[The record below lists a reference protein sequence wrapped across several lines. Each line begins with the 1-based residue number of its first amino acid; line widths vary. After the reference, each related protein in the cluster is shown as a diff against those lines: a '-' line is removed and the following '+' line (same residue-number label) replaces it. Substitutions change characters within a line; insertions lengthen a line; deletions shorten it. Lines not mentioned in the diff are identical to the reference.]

1 MKPPLRARL
10 EQIVREERD
19 ESISGAVD
27 RILETLIAAS
37 KRGFVARASDWL
49 QQIKDGKEMRF

>member
-1 MKPPLRARL
+1 VKQSLRAEL

-19 ESISGAVD
+19 ESASGAVD
-27 RILETLIAAS
+27 RILEALIAAS